1 MPISLTTLQSG
12 SDIFIYKKLTDNK
25 EFAMSIR
32 ITHLSVRD
40 IRFPTSRTLDGSDA
54 MNSAPDYSASYVVL
68 HTDAENGL
76 EGHGLTFTIGRG
88 NEICCAAVQS
98 LAPLIVGQTLEEIT
112 ADMGGFWHRFTVS
125 DSQLRWLGPEKGVI
139 HLATAAIVNAV
150 WDLWA
155 KAEEKPVWKLL
166 ADMTP
171 EQVVACLDFSY
182 VTDAITPEEAI
193 ALLRRQVPGKAAREA
208 QMLRE
213 GYPGYTTA
221 PGWLGYSEEK
231 MRRLAREAVADGWT
245 HIKQKIGADLEEDI
259 RRAAI
264 LREEIGWD
272 RTLMMDANQV
282 WSVDESVTN
291 MRRLAAFD
299 PWWIE
304 EPTSPDDIL
313 GHATIRQRIA
323 PIGVATGEHCHNR
336 VMFKQ
341 MFQAQALDFCQL
353 DAARL
358 GGLNEVLIVLLMAA
372 KFNVPVCPHGGG
384 VGLCEYVQN
393 ISLFDYIAV
402 SGSLDKRVLE
412 YVDHLHEHF
421 LDPVVIRNGR
431 YMPPLRAGYSIEMTS
446 DTLERYQYPSGAVW
460 LDLAQTPD

>member
-1 MPISLTTLQSG
+1 
-12 SDIFIYKKLTDNK
+12 
-25 EFAMSIR
+25 MSIR
-32 ITHLSVRD
+32 ITQLSVRD
-40 IRFPTSRTLDGSDA
+40 IRFPTSLSLDGSDA
-54 MNSAPDYSASYVVL
+54 MNSAPDYSAAYVVL
-68 HTDAENGL
+68 HTDAPAGF

-88 NEICCAAVQS
+88 NEICVAAVQS
-98 LAPLIVGQTLEEIT
+98 LAPMVVGLTLEEIV
-112 ADMGGFWHRFTVS
+112 ADMGAFWHNITVG

-155 KAEEKPVWKLL
+155 KHEGKPVWKLL

-171 EQVVACLDFSY
+171 EQLVRCLDFSY
-182 VTDAITPEEAI
+182 VTDVLTPEEAI
-193 ALLRRQVPGKAAREA
+193 ALLRRQASGKAQREV

-231 MRRLAREAVADGWT
+231 MRKLAREAVEDGWT

-259 RRAAI
+259 RRATI
-264 LREEIGWD
+264 LREEIGWG
-272 RTLMMDANQV
+272 RSLMMDANQV
-282 WSVDESVTN
+282 WGVDESVAN
-291 MRRLAAFD
+291 MRRLAVFE
-299 PWWIE
+299 PLWIE

-313 GHATIRQRIA
+313 GHASIRQRIT

-341 MFQAQALDFCQL
+341 MFQAGALDFCQL

-393 ISLFDYIAV
+393 IALFDYIAV
-402 SGSLDKRVLE
+402 SASLHNRVLE

-421 LDPVVIRNGR
+421 LDPVVIRRGR
-431 YMPPLRAGYSIEMTS
+431 YIPPLRPGYSIEMTAE
-446 DTLERYQYPSGAVW
+446 TLELYQYPNGQVW
-460 LDLAQTPD
+460 IDIART